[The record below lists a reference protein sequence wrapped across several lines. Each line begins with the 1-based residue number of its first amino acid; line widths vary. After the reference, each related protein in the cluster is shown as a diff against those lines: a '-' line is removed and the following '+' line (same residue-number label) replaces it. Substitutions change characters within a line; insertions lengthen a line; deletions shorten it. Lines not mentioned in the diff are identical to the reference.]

1 VNFLNFRDVVP
12 KPGAA
17 QPDHGSGMNCP
28 EKPHVRSRA
37 PLVKALGIGMTSSR
51 VSLRCTSVLSRDAQ
65 AKTLALFQAEE
76 RNVAQ
81 RRVESATGTDLGQ
94 HSHLMLS

>member
-28 EKPHVRSRA
+28 EKPHARSRA
-37 PLVKALGIGMTSSR
+37 PLVKALGIGMTQR
-51 VSLRCTSVLSRDAQ
+51 KEGWRLGLLFRDAHLES
-65 AKTLALFQAEE
+65 LALFQAEE